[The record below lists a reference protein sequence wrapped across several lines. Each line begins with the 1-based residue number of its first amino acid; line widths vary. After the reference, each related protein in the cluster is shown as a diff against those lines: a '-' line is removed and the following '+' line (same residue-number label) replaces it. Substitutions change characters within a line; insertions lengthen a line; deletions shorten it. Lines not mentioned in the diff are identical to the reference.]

1 MLARYKYKISTGKT
15 DGDCANPKE
24 LFRAVFFEFLATAL
38 FVFYGTGCAISV
50 QYQDGVPTLLPIAM
64 AFGMSIMLLA
74 YAIGNFSGG
83 HINPAVTFMMFLIG
97 KNSALRSSL
106 YVAVQLFGAVIGS
119 LLLWSCTD
127 QLSKTDGV
135 GSPPY
140 LLGANTLNKDLT
152 AGNGFAFETIGTF
165 TLCVVVALT
174 AVRAGGPSD
183 GKPNLAPLCI
193 GFTVFVVHL
202 VLIPFTGCGINVS
215 MPPLVPRPLCPSL
228 SIIFILLLYLHLHL
242 QPARTFGPA
251 VVDAIG
257 GKGDAV
263 WLDSSWIYYIGPLL
277 GAAAAAALHLML
289 PLDFPL
295 SETGGTNDNSHIFRD
310 ESFRLDESDVTEHMD
325 ESYESPRKDN
335 GFATSFTTKG

>member
-215 MPPLVPRPLCPSL
+215 MPPLVPRPPSSLPFLIHHIHIASLPSPSAGSYFWSCRGGCHRRQRRCCVAGQFLDLLHRSLVRCSSGSSASSHATIGL
-228 SIIFILLLYLHLHL
+228 S
-242 QPARTFGPA
+242 
-251 VVDAIG
+251 
-257 GKGDAV
+257 
-263 WLDSSWIYYIGPLL
+263 S
-277 GAAAAAALHLML
+277 
-289 PLDFPL
+289 
-295 SETGGTNDNSHIFRD
+295 
-310 ESFRLDESDVTEHMD
+310 
-325 ESYESPRKDN
+325 
-335 GFATSFTTKG
+335 

>member
-1 MLARYKYKISTGKT
+1 MLAKYNSYKISTGKK

-202 VLIPFTGCGINVS
+202 VLIPFTGCGIN
-215 MPPLVPRPLCPSL
+215 
-228 SIIFILLLYLHLHL
+228 
-242 QPARTFGPA
+242 PARTFGPA

-295 SETGGTNDNSHIFRD
+295 SETGGTNDNSHIYPF
-310 ESFRLDESDVTEHMD
+310 DESDLKKQVIM
-325 ESYESPRKDN
+325 P
-335 GFATSFTTKG
+335 